1 MSWRKGRSHV
11 RRLLAGSITAIGLVL
26 VLFTATPANAVPT
39 NVEQSNH
46 SGHFKVKK
54 PAAALTARWWQE
66 FVAIPSPTA
75 LDRCN
80 VGTRK
85 ILFLAGTMGGAPVT
99 RTCTTEAKTFLV
111 PLINVECSEAEN
123 NGHTFAELRR
133 CARDSAKKFTDLK
146 LVIDGHPVGH
156 LNRLR
161 VKAKSTFTS
170 VDGNVF
176 GIPAAAHS
184 KFAADGYWA
193 LIKLS
198 PGKHT
203 LTFGGSYPPGKFTT
217 LVTYELVIK
226 KGSCGSHH
234 R

>member
-11 RRLLAGSITAIGLVL
+11 WRLLAGSITAIGLVL

-39 NVEQSNH
+39 NVDQSNH
-46 SGHFKVKK
+46 GGHFKVKK
-54 PAAALTARWWQE
+54 PEPALTARWWQE
-66 FVAIPSPTA
+66 FVAIPGPNA

-85 ILFLAGTMGGAPVT
+85 ILFLAGTTGGDPVT
-99 RTCTTEAKTFLV
+99 RTCTTEARTFLV
-111 PLINVECSEAEN
+111 PLINVECSEAED
-123 NGHTFAELRR
+123 NGDTFAELRR
-133 CARDSAKKFTDLK
+133 CARGFAKDFTDLK
-146 LVIDGHPVGH
+146 LVIDGQPVGH

-161 VKAKSTFTS
+161 VRARSTFTS
-170 VDGNVF
+170 VDDNVF
-176 GIPAAAHS
+176 GIPADINS